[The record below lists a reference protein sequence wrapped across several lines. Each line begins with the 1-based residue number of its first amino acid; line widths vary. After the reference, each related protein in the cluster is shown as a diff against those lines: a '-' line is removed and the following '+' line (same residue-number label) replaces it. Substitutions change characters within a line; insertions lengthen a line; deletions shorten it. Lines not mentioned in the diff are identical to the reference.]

1 MAEPRVLES
10 ERHGVS
16 LTLVTGAG
24 GISRTGGCARTL
36 PAAPQGAAALA
47 ATSLPLLIA
56 SISLLATSTSLLAA
70 SASLLAILDDLLRVR
85 VMEATSRGVGLGC
98 AGALLTLGGR
108 S

>member
-1 MAEPRVLES
+1 MAEPRALES

-56 SISLLATSTSLLAA
+56 SISLLIASTSLLAA
-70 SASLLAILDDLLRVR
+70 SPSLLDTLDDLLDTVR
-85 VMEATSRGVGLGC
+85 PELGVC
-98 AGALLTLGGR
+98 
-108 S
+108 